1 MKSINGI
8 MESREEMEKAFLRD
22 ELLDHETYSRLV
34 KSEKNAEIRKLLK
47 QLANKEQEHIRIW
60 STLLG
65 KESANVKKPSFI
77 GVRVFLLLLLRKTIG
92 IGFVTRLLERDE
104 SGGLERYNKGL
115 KSGAMKERDKG
126 YLRRVISDEEG
137 HETAF
142 ASKVEK
148 YGGEL
153 GYTQSIILGLNDG
166 LVEILAVVAGLATV
180 ATSSFI
186 VVIIGM
192 IAGISGT
199 LSMAGGV
206 YLSSK
211 SGGLVE
217 DAMKNTKKKERVS
230 PSREGYY
237 TGIYYFV
244 GALIAVLPF
253 ILGFGGATGI
263 LLSIILVGIALVV
276 ASTIIA
282 IISGTSIR
290 RRSFEMLAV
299 SLGAAFATILFGTF
313 AKIQFGVSI

>member
-1 MKSINGI
+1 
-8 MESREEMEKAFLRD
+8 MESRERMERAFLRD
-22 ELLDHETYSRLV
+22 ELLDHETYSRLE
-34 KSEKNAEIRKLLK
+34 KREKNAEIRKLLHR
-47 QLANKEQEHIRIW
+47 LANKEEEHIRIW

-65 KESANVKKPSFI
+65 KESGSVKKPLFI
-77 GVRVFLLLLLRKTIG
+77 WVRVFLLTLLRKTLG

-104 SGGLERYNKGL
+104 SGGLERYKRGL
-115 KSGAMKERDKG
+115 KSGAMKERDKK
-126 YLRRVISDEEG
+126 YLMRVISDEEE

-166 LVEILAVVAGLATV
+166 LVEIVAVVAGLATV
-180 ATSSFI
+180 ATSSLI

-211 SGGLVE
+211 SEGLVE
-217 DAMKNTKKKERVS
+217 EAMENRKKRERVS
-230 PSREGYY
+230 PSKEGYY

-244 GALIAVLPF
+244 GAVIAVLPF
-253 ILGFGGATGI
+253 ILGFSGAAGI
-263 LLSIILVGIALVV
+263 LISIILVGIALVV

-290 RRSFEMLAV
+290 RRSFEMLAI

-313 AKIQFGVSI
+313 AKIHFGVSI